1 MAAYYPFVVAASS
14 DKYHLRK
21 GDTSEAL
28 CNQSLVEHEIKPDP
42 PAGRTMCAHCRF
54 RIKAMIHRE
63 ITRDR

>member
-42 PAGRTMCAHCRF
+42 PAGRDYVRTLPVPH
-54 RIKAMIHRE
+54 
-63 ITRDR
+63 